1 MRIANVAGRAT
12 IIRPGHGSE
21 LLGLDVEKA
30 SDGRFPADPQAIF
43 ESWDELREW
52 AVANADRAD
61 TPVSA
66 ADLGAP
72 TPMPRQVFAIGLNYA
87 EHINESKM
95 GRPPAPAVFTKFP
108 TSITGPSTPVRLPS
122 PNVDWEVE
130 MVVAIGRRAYEVAES
145 AAWDHVAGL
154 AVGQDLSER
163 VVQLIGPVPQFS
175 LGKSYPGFAP
185 VGPYLVTPDEVPD
198 RDDLELGCRV
208 GDEVLQL
215 GRTRDLIFDVSELIA
230 KLSAVCPLL
239 PGDIIFT
246 GTPSGVGN
254 ARNPK
259 RFLEPGQVLV
269 SHIEGIGELRNEMVA
284 GPQFGSSAAS
294 AAN

>member
-12 IIRPGHGSE
+12 LVTPSE
-21 LLGLDVEKA
+21 SGGYAGLDIAKA

-43 ESWDELREW
+43 EHWDELHEW
-52 AVANADRAD
+52 GVANGDRAD
-61 TPVSA
+61 VAISA
-66 ADLGAP
+66 GDLGAP
-72 TPMPRQVFAIGLNYA
+72 TPAPRQVFAIGLNYA
-87 EHINESKM
+87 DHINESKM

-108 TSITGPSTPVRLPS
+108 TSVTGPATPVVLPS
-122 PNVDWEVE
+122 TNVDWEVE
-130 MVVAIGRRAYEVAES
+130 LVAIIGRRAYEVSEES
-145 AAWDHVAGL
+145 AWDHVAGL
-154 AVGQDLSER
+154 TVGQDLSER

-185 VGPYLVTPDEVPD
+185 LGPLLVTPDEVPD
-198 RDDLELGCRV
+198 RDDLELGCKV

-215 GRTRDLIFDVSELIA
+215 GRTSDLIFNVAELVS

-246 GTPSGVGN
+246 GTPSGGGN
-254 ARNPK
+254 ARDPK

-284 GPQFGSSAAS
+284 GPHYTAS
-294 AAN
+294 

>member
-12 IIRPGHGSE
+12 LITSTDAGADVS
-21 LLGLDVEKA
+21 GLDIAKA
-30 SDGRFPADPQAIF
+30 SDGRFLSDPQAVF
-43 ESWDELREW
+43 EQWDEIHEW
-52 AVANADRAD
+52 GLAHADRGDVAINP
-61 TPVSA
+61 T
-66 ADLGAP
+66 DLAAP
-72 TPMPRQVFAIGLNYA
+72 TPRPRQVFGIGLNYA

-108 TSITGPSTPVRLPS
+108 TSITGPSTPVVLPS
-122 PNVDWEVE
+122 ANVDWEVE
-130 MVVAIGRRAYEVAES
+130 LVVAIGRRAYEVSES

-154 AVGQDLSER
+154 MVGQDLSER

-185 VGPYLVTPDEVPD
+185 VGPYLVTPDEVPN
-198 RDDLELGCRV
+198 RDDLELGCGV

-215 GRTRDLIFDVSELIA
+215 GRTSDLIFNVSELIA
-230 KLSAVCPLL
+230 KLSAICPLL

-254 ARNPK
+254 AREPK
-259 RFLEPGQVLV
+259 RFLLPGQVLN
-269 SHIEGIGELRNEMVA
+269 SHIEGVGELHNEMVA
-284 GPQFGSSAAS
+284 GPHYDPAGAPS
-294 AAN
+294 

>member
-12 IIRPGHGSE
+12 LVVPSQDGS
-21 LLGLDVEKA
+21 LTGLDVAKA
-30 SDGRFPADPQAIF
+30 SDGRFPSDPSAVF
-43 ESWDELREW
+43 EHWDELREW
-52 AVANADRAD
+52 GAGRAD
-61 TPVSA
+61 SA
-66 ADLGAP
+66 DTAVDVADLGAP
-72 TPMPRQVFAIGLNYA
+72 SPAPRQVFAIGLNYA
-87 EHINESKM
+87 EHVNESGM

-108 TSITGPSTPVRLPS
+108 TSITGPRTPVALPS
-122 PNVDWEVE
+122 GNVDWEVE
-130 MVVAIGRRAYEVAES
+130 LVAVIGRRAYEVDEAS
-145 AAWDHVAGL
+145 AWDHVAGL
-154 AVGQDLSER
+154 TVGQDLSER

-185 VGPYLVTPDEVPD
+185 LGPLLVTPDEVPD
-198 RDDLELGCRV
+198 RDDLELGCTV

-215 GRTRDLIFDVSELIA
+215 GRTRDLIFSVSELVA

-239 PGDIIFT
+239 PGDIVFT

-254 ARNPK
+254 AREPK

-284 GPQFGSSAAS
+284 GPHYAAR
-294 AAN
+294 

>member
-12 IIRPGHGSE
+12 LVITSGTGGYA
-21 LLGLDVEKA
+21 GLDIAKA

-43 ESWDELREW
+43 EHWDELHEW
-52 AVANADRAD
+52 GVANAERAD
-61 TPVSA
+61 LEVAPG
-66 ADLGAP
+66 DLGAP
-72 TPMPRQVFAIGLNYA
+72 TPAPRQVFAIGLNYA
-87 EHINESKM
+87 EHIAESKM
-95 GRPPAPAVFTKFP
+95 GRPPAPAVFTKFQ
-108 TSITGPSTPVRLPS
+108 TSITGPSDQVILPS
-122 PNVDWEVE
+122 ANVDWEVE
-130 MVVAIGRRAYEVAES
+130 LVAVIGRRAHEVSEAE
-145 AAWDHVAGL
+145 AWNHVAGL
-154 AVGQDLSER
+154 TVGQDLSER

-185 VGPYLVTPDEVPD
+185 VGPVLVTPDEVPD
-198 RDDLELGCRV
+198 RDNLELGCKV

-215 GRTRDLIFDVSELIA
+215 GRTRDLIFDVAELVA
-230 KLSAVCPLL
+230 ALSAVCPLL

-254 ARNPK
+254 AREPK

-284 GPQFGSSAAS
+284 GPRYATA
-294 AAN
+294 

>member
-12 IIRPGHGSE
+12 VITSAPGE
-21 LLGLDVEKA
+21 DLVGLDVEKA
-30 SDGRFPADPQAIF
+30 SDGRFPADPQAVL
-43 ESWDELREW
+43 EQWDDVRAWGEGRLGRGDI
-52 AVANADRAD
+52 AIDR
-61 TPVSA
+61 

-72 TPMPRQVFAIGLNYA
+72 TPAPRQVFAIGLNYGD
-87 EHINESKM
+87 HIDESKM

-108 TSITGPSTPVRLPS
+108 SSITGPDDTVVLPS
-122 PNVDWEVE
+122 ANVDWEVE
-130 MVVAIGRRAYEVAES
+130 LVVAIGRRAYEVDEA

-154 AVGQDLSER
+154 MVGQDLSER

-185 VGPYLVTPDEVPD
+185 VGPYLVTPDEVPN
-198 RDDLELGCRV
+198 RDDLELGCGV

-215 GRTRDLIFDVSELIA
+215 GRTSSLIFDVPELVA

-254 ARNPK
+254 AREPK
-259 RFLEPGQVLV
+259 RFLEPGQLLR
-269 SHIEGIGELRNEMVA
+269 SHIEGVGELRNPMVA
-284 GPQFGSSAAS
+284 GPHHPSVRGGRS
-294 AAN
+294 